1 MNLQNNT
8 IYVHLM
14 SMHKDSIYFSELY
27 IYILYV
33 ILIPDLIP
41 DTLEWVN
48 MVAIRIGMGLE
59 RKTIINKSKMRTLH
73 SLMMIMYHE

>member
-27 IYILYV
+27 IYIY
-33 ILIPDLIP
+33 LICNSY
-41 DTLEWVN
+41 TRSYTRY
-48 MVAIRIGMGLE
+48 IRVGEYGG
-59 RKTIINKSKMRTLH
+59 NKNRDGFGEKDNNK
-73 SLMMIMYHE
+73 